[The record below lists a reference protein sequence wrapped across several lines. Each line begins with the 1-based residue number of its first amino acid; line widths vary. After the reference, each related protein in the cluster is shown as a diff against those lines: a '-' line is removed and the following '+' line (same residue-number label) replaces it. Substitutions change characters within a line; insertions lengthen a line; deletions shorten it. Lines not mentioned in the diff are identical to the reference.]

1 MPSNLNKISL
11 PERCESRKA
20 WRVMSN
26 NKNNQDDE
34 GSSRV
39 IDSFIRRAVDE
50 GSLDPDELD
59 GRPNNVFWDRT
70 TIRAALG
77 GLAVLILVNLFF
89 FYNMR
94 IEQVDN
100 TADWVPERRGFL
112 VEYREGVGKEQASES
127 SSSPTLSTEVRPPP
141 GQTLS
146 EPSQA
151 DEQEVPATGQ
161 MPSGESQSATELPA
175 SAESGS
181 PETTSAPDQTSIDPD
196 IDSSVAPDSS
206 DTPVSPTDQIRELVS
221 LWAQTWSFQ
230 MVDDYLDLYSRDFV
244 SQGGAP
250 YEPWAELR
258 RERIEDPEWIH
269 VSVDELKIFVNEDS
283 AVAEFVQVYASSDFG
298 ADSRKT
304 LLFQPEGN
312 GWKIIR
318 ETVHPAP

>member
-1 MPSNLNKISL
+1 
-11 PERCESRKA
+11 
-20 WRVMSN
+20 MSN

-39 IDSFIRRAVDE
+39 IDSFIRRAVDD

-59 GRPNNVFWDRT
+59 GRPDNVFWDRT

-100 TADWVPERRGFL
+100 TTDWVPERRGFL
-112 VEYREGVGKEQASES
+112 VEYREGVGQEQTSEP
-127 SSSPTLSTEVRPPP
+127 SSSPSLSAEVRQPPN
-141 GQTLS
+141 QALS
-146 EPSQA
+146 EPSPA
-151 DEQEVPATGQ
+151 DGQEVPATGQ
-161 MPSGESQSATELPA
+161 VPSGESQSARELPA

-181 PETTSAPDQTSIDPD
+181 PETTSSTDQTSVDPEAVSSEV
-196 IDSSVAPDSS
+196 IDSSVEPGSS
-206 DTPVSPTDQIRELVS
+206 EIPVSPAEQIRELVG
-221 LWAQTWSFQ
+221 LWAQSWSFQ

-298 ADSRKT
+298 ADSRKS

-312 GWKIIR
+312 SWKIIR